1 MSNVEIEK
9 SINGLKGHV
18 SKIPARWS
26 MDTEEKNNAAFV
38 TGGWVILQNSHLG
51 IGTLAWKDSAWLG
64 FWANT

>member
-1 MSNVEIEK
+1 
-9 SINGLKGHV
+9 
-18 SKIPARWS
+18 